1 MVRRGQ
7 ITGML
12 RKEECTRFLGA
23 SVVVCE
29 RVNVTSRTFKLSN
42 CRDGVAIYGN
52 GARQGAHFLHVLS
65 QENFETSI

>member
-1 MVRRGQ
+1 M
-7 ITGML
+7 
-12 RKEECTRFLGA
+12 
-23 SVVVCE
+23 VCE
-29 RVNVTSRTFKLSN
+29 RVNVASRTFKLSN